1 MSSWEILL
9 ESYHWIFHP
18 LQSPSEKLV
27 LVASLVF
34 TYQHMPRGFCIFW
47 YALYCFGFETAAPY
61 MPSIKSGEYY
71 LLVGFG
77 RACAPVRCAHPSFWA
92 HAHCSFA
99 APPNIKSRLFP
110 DTKIFPFWPELGPP
124 GEYIFPLG

>member
-9 ESYHWIFHP
+9 ESNKWIFHL

-47 YALYCFGFETAAPY
+47 YALYYFGFETAAPHK
-61 MPSIKSGEYY
+61 PSKKSGEYY
-71 LLVGFG
+71 LF
-77 RACAPVRCAHPSFWA
+77 
-92 HAHCSFA
+92 
-99 APPNIKSRLFP
+99 ILFS
-110 DTKIFPFWPELGPP
+110 
-124 GEYIFPLG
+124 